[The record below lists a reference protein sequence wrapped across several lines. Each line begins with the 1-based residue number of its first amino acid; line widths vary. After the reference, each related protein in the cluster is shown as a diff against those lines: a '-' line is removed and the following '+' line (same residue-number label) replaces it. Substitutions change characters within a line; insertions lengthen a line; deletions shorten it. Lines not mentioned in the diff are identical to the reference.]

1 MFTFAFGDGPAPH
14 DFASFQLTGDG
25 LASLGLDET
34 VLAHHG
40 DGAAEL
46 EAVSEA
52 ASVDGNAGVRALVM
66 AERCGKKVGR
76 GETRMRWGGGGGERK
91 PWTCRLRREM
101 DT

>member
-66 AERCGKKVGR
+66 AERCGKKVGGERHGWDGVVRSGR
-76 GETRMRWGGGGGERK
+76 GWGGGGRK
-91 PWTCRLRREM
+91 P
-101 DT
+101 